1 MGYASAWCKGFC
13 AKNPMKSGLKK
24 YGALEKHGEVKHG
37 EKAAPMKKG
46 CSKKY

>member
-1 MGYASAWCKGFC
+1 MGNASPWCKSFC

-24 YGALEKHGEVKHG
+24 YGALEMAGKVNE

-46 CSKKY
+46 CRKKY